1 MALRCIDIRKQ
12 TSRKEIM
19 KTAVKIVIGLL
30 VGICAGLLLAGLIV
44 TLVKDMTWAEYFAK
58 FDASVIPLFL
68 HLFLAMV
75 FAVIVQIAVHEAG
88 HLVGGLMSDY
98 RFVSY
103 RVGSFALIRRDGSF
117 ALIRRDGKFMFKR
130 FGIAGTGGQCLM
142 LPPDRPIEQIRTM
155 PYDLGGVVANLLLS
169 VLCVIV
175 LLCVDL
181 YFSYAVYPVMM
192 AIAGFGLAAL
202 NGIPI
207 NINGMPND
215 GMQAVMLRKDMVTK
229 RVLFTLLKA
238 YALVQDGMRPRDLP
252 VEWFDYEFDSENV
265 NPLIVNMLAMKIG
278 VLLDCMEW
286 EEARELCAALLE
298 KENHIPVIFL
308 FEFRCEYVFTLL
320 VTGEKAKAA
329 EIYAD
334 KTLQAYIRQT
344 QEIMPSRQRLLC
356 AVSLL
361 LDNDRAKA
369 EEIAAKVERN
379 REQYISLG
387 EAISELEIMKSLL
400 REA

>member
-1 MALRCIDIRKQ
+1 MRCIDIRKQ

-44 TLVKDMTWAEYFAK
+44 TLVKDMTWAEYFTK

-75 FAVIVQIAVHEAG
+75 LAVIVQIAVHEAG
-88 HLVGGLMSDY
+88 HLVGGLMSGY

-103 RVGSFALIRRDGSF
+103 RVGSF

-181 YFSYAVYPVMM
+181 DFSYAVYPVMM

-229 RVLFTLLKA
+229 RVLFKLLKA

-252 VEWFDYEFDSENV
+252 AEWFDYELGKENV
-265 NPLIVNMLAMKIG
+265 NPLVVNILAMKVG
-278 VLLDCMEW
+278 VLLDRMEW

-334 KTLQAYIRQT
+334 KTLQAYIRRT

>member
-1 MALRCIDIRKQ
+1 
-12 TSRKEIM
+12 M

-44 TLVKDMTWAEYFAK
+44 TLAKDMTWAEYFAK

-75 FAVIVQIAVHEAG
+75 LAVIVQIAVHEAG
-88 HLVGGLMSDY
+88 HLVGGLMSGY

-103 RVGSFALIRRDGSF
+103 RVGSFALIRRDG
-117 ALIRRDGKFMFKR
+117 KFKFKR
-130 FGIAGTGGQCLM
+130 FSIAGTGGQCLM

-169 VLCVIV
+169 VLCMIV
-175 LLCVDL
+175 LLYVDL
-181 YFSYAVYPVMM
+181 DFSSAVYPVMM
-192 AIAGFGLAAL
+192 AIVGFGLAAL

-215 GMQAVMLRKDMVTK
+215 GMQTVMLRKDMVTK

-238 YALVQDGMRPRDLP
+238 YALVQNGIRPRDLP
-252 VEWFDYEFDSENV
+252 AEWFDCELDKENV
-265 NPLIVNMLAMKIG
+265 NPLVVNILAMKVG
-278 VLLDCMEW
+278 VLLDRMEW

-308 FEFRCEYVFTLL
+308 YEFRCEYVFTLL

-387 EAISELEIMKSLL
+387 EAISELEIMKSVL

>member
-1 MALRCIDIRKQ
+1 
-12 TSRKEIM
+12 M

-30 VGICAGLLLAGLIV
+30 VGICSGLLLAGLIV
-44 TLVKDMTWAEYFAK
+44 TLAKDMTWAEYFAK

-75 FAVIVQIAVHEAG
+75 LAVIVQIAVHEAG
-88 HLVGGLMSDY
+88 HLVGGLMSGY

-103 RVGSFALIRRDGSF
+103 RVGSF

-181 YFSYAVYPVMM
+181 DFSYAVYPVMM

-215 GMQAVMLRKDMVTK
+215 GMQAVMLRKNMVTK

-238 YALVQDGMRPRDLP
+238 YALVQNGIRPRDLP
-252 VEWFDYEFDSENV
+252 AEWFDCELDKENV
-265 NPLIVNMLAMKIG
+265 NPLVVNILAMKVG
-278 VLLDCMEW
+278 VLLDRMEW

-308 FEFRCEYVFTLL
+308 YEFRCEYVFTLL

>member
-1 MALRCIDIRKQ
+1 
-12 TSRKEIM
+12 M
-19 KTAVKIVIGLL
+19 KTAVKMVIGLL

-44 TLVKDMTWAEYFAK
+44 TLAKDMTWAEYFAK

-75 FAVIVQIAVHEAG
+75 LAVIVQIAVHEAG
-88 HLVGGLMSDY
+88 HLVGGLMSGY

-103 RVGSFALIRRDGSF
+103 RVGSF

-181 YFSYAVYPVMM
+181 DFSYAVYPVMM

-238 YALVQDGMRPRDLP
+238 YALVQNGIRPRDLP
-252 VEWFDYEFDSENV
+252 AEWFDCELDKENV
-265 NPLIVNMLAMKIG
+265 NPLVVNILAMKVG
-278 VLLDCMEW
+278 VLLDRMEW

-308 FEFRCEYVFTLL
+308 YEFRCEYVFTLL

-387 EAISELEIMKSLL
+387 EAISELKIMKSLL

>member
-1 MALRCIDIRKQ
+1 MALRCIDIRKH

-44 TLVKDMTWAEYFAK
+44 TLAKDMTWAEYFAK

-75 FAVIVQIAVHEAG
+75 LAVIVQIAVHEAG

-103 RVGSFALIRRDGSF
+103 RVGSF

-181 YFSYAVYPVMM
+181 DFSYAVYPVMM

-215 GMQAVMLRKDMVTK
+215 GMQAVMLRKDMMTK

-238 YALVQDGMRPRDLP
+238 YALVQNGIRPRDLP
-252 VEWFDYEFDSENV
+252 AEWFDYELDKENI
-265 NPLIVNMLAMKIG
+265 NPLVVNMLAMKVG
-278 VLLDCMEW
+278 VLLDRMEW

>member
-1 MALRCIDIRKQ
+1 
-12 TSRKEIM
+12 M

-44 TLVKDMTWAEYFAK
+44 TLAKDMTWAEYFAK

-75 FAVIVQIAVHEAG
+75 LAVIVQIAVHEAG
-88 HLVGGLMSDY
+88 HLVGGLMSGY

-103 RVGSFALIRRDGSF
+103 RVGSF

-181 YFSYAVYPVMM
+181 DFSYAVYPVMM
-192 AIAGFGLAAL
+192 AIAGFGFAAL

-252 VEWFDYEFDSENV
+252 TEWFDYEFDSENV
-265 NPLIVNMLAMKIG
+265 NPLVVNILAMKVG
-278 VLLDCMEW
+278 VLLDRMEW

-308 FEFRCEYVFTLL
+308 YEFRCEYVFTLL
-320 VTGEKAKAA
+320 MTGEKAKAA

-361 LDNDRAKA
+361 LDNERAKA

>member
-1 MALRCIDIRKQ
+1 
-12 TSRKEIM
+12 M
-19 KTAVKIVIGLL
+19 KTAVKMVIGLL

-44 TLVKDMTWAEYFAK
+44 TLAKDMTWAEYFAK

-75 FAVIVQIAVHEAG
+75 LAVIVQIAVHEAG
-88 HLVGGLMSDY
+88 HLVGGLMSGY

-103 RVGSFALIRRDGSF
+103 RVGSL

-130 FGIAGTGGQCLM
+130 FSIAGTGGQCLM

-181 YFSYAVYPVMM
+181 DFSYAVYPVMM
-192 AIAGFGLAAL
+192 AIVGFGLAAL

-215 GMQAVMLRKDMVTK
+215 GMQAVMLRKDMMTK

-238 YALVQDGMRPRDLP
+238 YALVQNGIRPRDLP
-252 VEWFDYEFDSENV
+252 ADWFDYELDKGNI
-265 NPLIVNMLAMKIG
+265 NPLVVNMLAMKVG
-278 VLLDCMEW
+278 VLLDRMEW

-308 FEFRCEYVFTLL
+308 YEFRCEYVFTLL

>member
-1 MALRCIDIRKQ
+1 
-12 TSRKEIM
+12 M
-19 KTAVKIVIGLL
+19 KTAVKMVIGLL

-44 TLVKDMTWAEYFAK
+44 TLAKDMTWAEYFDK
-58 FDASVIPLFL
+58 FDASVIPMFL

-75 FAVIVQIAVHEAG
+75 LAVIVQIAVHEAG
-88 HLVGGLMSDY
+88 HLVGGLMSGY

-103 RVGSFALIRRDGSF
+103 RVGSF

-142 LPPDRPIEQIRTM
+142 LPPGRPIEQIRTM

-181 YFSYAVYPVMM
+181 DFSYAVYPVMM

-238 YALVQDGMRPRDLP
+238 YALVQNGIRPRDLP
-252 VEWFDYEFDSENV
+252 AEWFDYELDKGNI
-265 NPLIVNMLAMKIG
+265 NPLVVNMLAMKVG
-278 VLLDCMEW
+278 VLLDRMEW

-308 FEFRCEYVFTLL
+308 YEFRCEYVFTLL

-369 EEIAAKVERN
+369 EEIAAKVECN

>member
-1 MALRCIDIRKQ
+1 
-12 TSRKEIM
+12 M
-19 KTAVKIVIGLL
+19 KTAVKMVIGLL

-44 TLVKDMTWAEYFAK
+44 TLAKDMTWAEYFAK

-75 FAVIVQIAVHEAG
+75 LAVIVQIAVHEAG
-88 HLVGGLMSDY
+88 HLVGGLMSGY

-103 RVGSFALIRRDGSF
+103 RIGSF

-130 FGIAGTGGQCLM
+130 FSIAGTGGQCLM

-181 YFSYAVYPVMM
+181 DFSYAVYPVMM

-238 YALVQDGMRPRDLP
+238 YALVQNGIRPRDLP
-252 VEWFDYEFDSENV
+252 AEWFDYEPDKGGINSLVV
-265 NPLIVNMLAMKIG
+265 NILAMKAG
-278 VLLDCMEW
+278 VLLDRMEW

-308 FEFRCEYVFTLL
+308 YEFRCEYVFTLL
-320 VTGEKAKAA
+320 VTGEKAKAT

>member
-1 MALRCIDIRKQ
+1 
-12 TSRKEIM
+12 M

-44 TLVKDMTWAEYFAK
+44 TLAKDMTWAEYFAK

-75 FAVIVQIAVHEAG
+75 LAVIVQIAVHEAG
-88 HLVGGLMSDY
+88 HLVGGLMSGY

-103 RVGSFALIRRDGSF
+103 RVGSFALIRRDG
-117 ALIRRDGKFMFKR
+117 KFMFKR
-130 FGIAGTGGQCLM
+130 FSIAGTGGQCLM

-181 YFSYAVYPVMM
+181 DFSYAVYPVMM
-192 AIAGFGLAAL
+192 AIVGFGLAAL

-215 GMQAVMLRKDMVTK
+215 GMQAVMLRKDMMTK
-229 RVLFTLLKA
+229 RVLFTLLRA
-238 YALVQDGMRPRDLP
+238 YALVQNGIRPRDLP
-252 VEWFDYEFDSENV
+252 AEWFDYELDKGNI
-265 NPLIVNMLAMKIG
+265 NPLVVNILAMKVG
-278 VLLDCMEW
+278 VLLDRMEW

-308 FEFRCEYVFTLL
+308 YEFRCEYVFTLL

>member
-1 MALRCIDIRKQ
+1 MPD
-12 TSRKEIM
+12 
-19 KTAVKIVIGLL
+19 
-30 VGICAGLLLAGLIV
+30 
-44 TLVKDMTWAEYFAK
+44 
-58 FDASVIPLFL
+58 
-68 HLFLAMV
+68 
-75 FAVIVQIAVHEAG
+75 
-88 HLVGGLMSDY
+88 
-98 RFVSY
+98 
-103 RVGSFALIRRDGSF
+103 
-117 ALIRRDGKFMFKR
+117 
-130 FGIAGTGGQCLM
+130 

-181 YFSYAVYPVMM
+181 DFSYAVYPVMM
-192 AIAGFGLAAL
+192 AIAGFGFAAL

-215 GMQAVMLRKDMVTK
+215 GMQAVKLRKDMVTK

-252 VEWFDYEFDSENV
+252 AEWFDYELDKENI
-265 NPLIVNMLAMKIG
+265 NPLVVNMLAMKVG

-308 FEFRCEYVFTLL
+308 YEFRCEYVFTLL

-387 EAISELEIMKSLL
+387 EAVSELEIIKSVL

>member
-1 MALRCIDIRKQ
+1 
-12 TSRKEIM
+12 M
-19 KTAVKIVIGLL
+19 KTAVKMVIGLL

-44 TLVKDMTWAEYFAK
+44 TLAKDMTWAEYFAK

-75 FAVIVQIAVHEAG
+75 LAVIVQIAVHEAG
-88 HLVGGLMSDY
+88 HLVGGLMSGY

-103 RVGSFALIRRDGSF
+103 RVGSF

-181 YFSYAVYPVMM
+181 DFSYAVYPVMM

-238 YALVQDGMRPRDLP
+238 YALVQNGIRPRDLP
-252 VEWFDYEFDSENV
+252 AEWFDCELDKENI
-265 NPLIVNMLAMKIG
+265 NPLVVNMLSMKVG

-308 FEFRCEYVFTLL
+308 YEFRCEYVFTLL

>member
-1 MALRCIDIRKQ
+1 MGLRCIDIRKQ

-19 KTAVKIVIGLL
+19 KTAVKMVIGLL

-44 TLVKDMTWAEYFAK
+44 TLAKDMTWAEYFAK

-75 FAVIVQIAVHEAG
+75 LAVIVQIAVHEAG
-88 HLVGGLMSDY
+88 HLVGGLMSGY

-103 RVGSFALIRRDGSF
+103 RVGSL

-130 FGIAGTGGQCLM
+130 FSIAGTGGQCLM

-181 YFSYAVYPVMM
+181 DFSYAVYPVMM
-192 AIAGFGLAAL
+192 AIVGFGLAAL

-215 GMQAVMLRKDMVTK
+215 GMQAVMLRKDMMTK

-238 YALVQDGMRPRDLP
+238 YALVQNGIRPRDLP
-252 VEWFDYEFDSENV
+252 ADWFDYELDKGNI
-265 NPLIVNMLAMKIG
+265 NPLVVNMLAMKVG
-278 VLLDCMEW
+278 VLLDRMEW

-308 FEFRCEYVFTLL
+308 YEFRCEYVFTLL

>member
-1 MALRCIDIRKQ
+1 
-12 TSRKEIM
+12 M
-19 KTAVKIVIGLL
+19 KTAVKMVIGLL

-44 TLVKDMTWAEYFAK
+44 TLAKDMTWAEYFAK

-75 FAVIVQIAVHEAG
+75 LAVIVQIAVHEAG

-103 RVGSFALIRRDGSF
+103 RVGSL

-130 FGIAGTGGQCLM
+130 FSIAGTGGQCLM

-181 YFSYAVYPVMM
+181 DFSYAVYPVMM
-192 AIAGFGLAAL
+192 AIVGFGLAAL

-215 GMQAVMLRKDMVTK
+215 GMQAVMLRKDMMTK

-238 YALVQDGMRPRDLP
+238 YALVQNGIRPRDLP
-252 VEWFDYEFDSENV
+252 ADWFDYELDKGNI
-265 NPLIVNMLAMKIG
+265 NPLVVNMLAMKVG
-278 VLLDCMEW
+278 VLLDRMEW

-308 FEFRCEYVFTLL
+308 YEFRCEYVFTLL

>member
-1 MALRCIDIRKQ
+1 
-12 TSRKEIM
+12 M

-44 TLVKDMTWAEYFAK
+44 TLVKDMTWAEYFTK

-75 FAVIVQIAVHEAG
+75 LAVIVQIAVHEAG
-88 HLVGGLMSDY
+88 HLVGGLMSGY

-103 RVGSFALIRRDGSF
+103 RVGSF

-181 YFSYAVYPVMM
+181 DFSYAVYPVMM
-192 AIAGFGLAAL
+192 AIAGFGFAAL

-252 VEWFDYEFDSENV
+252 AEWFDYELGKENV
-265 NPLIVNMLAMKIG
+265 NPLVVNILAMKVG
-278 VLLDCMEW
+278 VLLDRMEW

>member
-1 MALRCIDIRKQ
+1 
-12 TSRKEIM
+12 M

-44 TLVKDMTWAEYFAK
+44 TLAKDMTWAEYFAK

-75 FAVIVQIAVHEAG
+75 LAVIVQIAVHEAG

-103 RVGSFALIRRDGSF
+103 RVGSF

-181 YFSYAVYPVMM
+181 DFSYAVYPVMM

-215 GMQAVMLRKDMVTK
+215 GMQAVMLRKDMMTK

-238 YALVQDGMRPRDLP
+238 YALVQNGIRPRDLP
-252 VEWFDYEFDSENV
+252 AEWFDYELDKENI
-265 NPLIVNMLAMKIG
+265 NPLVVNMLAMKVG
-278 VLLDCMEW
+278 VLLDRMDW

>member
-1 MALRCIDIRKQ
+1 
-12 TSRKEIM
+12 M
-19 KTAVKIVIGLL
+19 KTALKMVVGLL

-44 TLVKDMTWAEYFAK
+44 TLAKDMTWAEYFAK

-75 FAVIVQIAVHEAG
+75 LAVIVQIAVHEAG
-88 HLVGGLMSDY
+88 HLVGGLMSGY

-103 RVGSFALIRRDGSF
+103 RIGSF

-130 FGIAGTGGQCLM
+130 FSIAGTGGQCLM

-181 YFSYAVYPVMM
+181 DFSYVVYPVMM

-215 GMQAVMLRKDMVTK
+215 GMQAVMLRKDMETK
-229 RVLFTLLKA
+229 RMFNTLLRA
-238 YALVQDGMRPRDLP
+238 NALAQNGMRPRDLP
-252 VEWFDYEFDSENV
+252 AEWFDCELDKENI
-265 NPLIVNMLAMKIG
+265 NPLVVNMLSMKVG

-308 FEFRCEYVFTLL
+308 YEFRCEYVFTLL

>member
-1 MALRCIDIRKQ
+1 
-12 TSRKEIM
+12 M

-44 TLVKDMTWAEYFAK
+44 TLVKDMTWAEYFTK

-75 FAVIVQIAVHEAG
+75 LAVIVQIAVHEAG
-88 HLVGGLMSDY
+88 HLVGGLMSGY

-103 RVGSFALIRRDGSF
+103 RVGSF

-181 YFSYAVYPVMM
+181 DFSYAVYPVMM

-229 RVLFTLLKA
+229 RVLFKLLKA

-252 VEWFDYEFDSENV
+252 AEWFDYELGKENV
-265 NPLIVNMLAMKIG
+265 NPLVVNILAMKVG
-278 VLLDCMEW
+278 VLLDRMEW

-334 KTLQAYIRQT
+334 KTLQAYIRRT

>member
-1 MALRCIDIRKQ
+1 
-12 TSRKEIM
+12 M

-68 HLFLAMV
+68 HLFLAM
-75 FAVIVQIAVHEAG
+75 ALSVIVQIAVHEAG

-103 RVGSFALIRRDGSF
+103 RVGSF

-181 YFSYAVYPVMM
+181 DFSYAVYPVMM
-192 AIAGFGLAAL
+192 AIAGFGLATL

-238 YALVQDGMRPRDLP
+238 YALVQNGIRPRDLP
-252 VEWFDYEFDSENV
+252 AEWFDYEFDSENV

-308 FEFRCEYVFTLL
+308 YEFRCEYVFTLL

>member
-1 MALRCIDIRKQ
+1 
-12 TSRKEIM
+12 M

-44 TLVKDMTWAEYFAK
+44 TLVKDMTWAEYFTK

-75 FAVIVQIAVHEAG
+75 LAVIVQIAVHEAG
-88 HLVGGLMSDY
+88 HLVGGLMSGY

-103 RVGSFALIRRDGSF
+103 RVGSF

-181 YFSYAVYPVMM
+181 DFSYAVYPVMM
-192 AIAGFGLAAL
+192 AIAGFGFAAL

-252 VEWFDYEFDSENV
+252 AEWFDCELDKENI
-265 NPLIVNMLAMKIG
+265 NPLVVNTLAMKVG
-278 VLLDCMEW
+278 VLLDRMEW

-400 REA
+400 R

>member
-1 MALRCIDIRKQ
+1 
-12 TSRKEIM
+12 M

-44 TLVKDMTWAEYFAK
+44 TLAKDMTWAEYFAK

-75 FAVIVQIAVHEAG
+75 LAVIVQIAVHEAG
-88 HLVGGLMSDY
+88 HLVGGLMSGY

-103 RVGSFALIRRDGSF
+103 RVGSFALIRRDG
-117 ALIRRDGKFMFKR
+117 KFMFKR
-130 FGIAGTGGQCLM
+130 FSIAGTGGQCLM

-181 YFSYAVYPVMM
+181 DFSYAVYPVMM

-238 YALVQDGMRPRDLP
+238 YALVQNGIRPRDLP
-252 VEWFDYEFDSENV
+252 AEWFDCELDKENV
-265 NPLIVNMLAMKIG
+265 NPLVVNILAMKVG
-278 VLLDCMEW
+278 VLLDRMEW

-308 FEFRCEYVFTLL
+308 YEFRCEYVFTLL

-369 EEIAAKVERN
+369 EEIAAEVERN

>member
-1 MALRCIDIRKQ
+1 
-12 TSRKEIM
+12 M

-44 TLVKDMTWAEYFAK
+44 TLAKDMTWAEYFAK

-68 HLFLAMV
+68 HLFLAMLL
-75 FAVIVQIAVHEAG
+75 AVIVQIAVHEAG
-88 HLVGGLMSDY
+88 HLVGGLMSGY

-103 RVGSFALIRRDGSF
+103 RVGSF

-169 VLCVIV
+169 VLCMIV

-181 YFSYAVYPVMM
+181 DFSSAVYPVMM
-192 AIAGFGLAAL
+192 AIVGFGLAAL

-215 GMQAVMLRKDMVTK
+215 GMQAVMLRKDMETK
-229 RVLFTLLKA
+229 RMFNTLLRA
-238 YALVQDGMRPRDLP
+238 NALAQNGMRPRDLP
-252 VEWFDYEFDSENV
+252 AEWFDCELDKENV
-265 NPLIVNMLAMKIG
+265 NPLVVNILAMKVG
-278 VLLDCMEW
+278 VLLDRMEW

-308 FEFRCEYVFTLL
+308 YEFRCEYVFTLL

>member
-1 MALRCIDIRKQ
+1 
-12 TSRKEIM
+12 M

-44 TLVKDMTWAEYFAK
+44 TLAKDMTWAEYFAK

-75 FAVIVQIAVHEAG
+75 LAVIVQIAVHEAG
-88 HLVGGLMSDY
+88 HLVGGLMSGY

-103 RVGSFALIRRDGSF
+103 RVGSFALIRRDG
-117 ALIRRDGKFMFKR
+117 KFMFKR
-130 FGIAGTGGQCLM
+130 FSIAGTGGQCLM

-181 YFSYAVYPVMM
+181 DFSSAVYPVMM
-192 AIAGFGLAAL
+192 AIVGFGLAAL

-215 GMQAVMLRKDMVTK
+215 GMQAVMLRKDMETK
-229 RVLFTLLKA
+229 RMFNTLLRA
-238 YALVQDGMRPRDLP
+238 NALAQNGMRPRDLP
-252 VEWFDYEFDSENV
+252 AEWFDCELDKENI
-265 NPLIVNMLAMKIG
+265 NPLVVNMLSMKVG

-308 FEFRCEYVFTLL
+308 YEFRCEYVFTLL

>member
-1 MALRCIDIRKQ
+1 
-12 TSRKEIM
+12 M
-19 KTAVKIVIGLL
+19 KTAVKMVIGLL

-44 TLVKDMTWAEYFAK
+44 TLAKDMTWAEYFAK

-75 FAVIVQIAVHEAG
+75 LAVIVQIAVHEAG
-88 HLVGGLMSDY
+88 HLVGGLMSGY

-103 RVGSFALIRRDGSF
+103 RVGSF

-181 YFSYAVYPVMM
+181 DFSYAVYPVMM

-252 VEWFDYEFDSENV
+252 TEWFDYEFDSENV
-265 NPLIVNMLAMKIG
+265 NPLVVNILAMKVG
-278 VLLDCMEW
+278 VLLDRMEW

-308 FEFRCEYVFTLL
+308 YEFRCEYVFTLL
-320 VTGEKAKAA
+320 MTGEKAKAA

-361 LDNDRAKA
+361 LDNYRAKA

>member
-1 MALRCIDIRKQ
+1 MRCIDIRKQ

-75 FAVIVQIAVHEAG
+75 LAVIVQIAVHEAG
-88 HLVGGLMSDY
+88 HLVGGLMSGY

-103 RVGSFALIRRDGSF
+103 RVGSFALIRRDG
-117 ALIRRDGKFMFKR
+117 KFMFKR
-130 FGIAGTGGQCLM
+130 FSIAGTGGQCLM

-181 YFSYAVYPVMM
+181 DFSYAVYPVMM
-192 AIAGFGLAAL
+192 AIAGFGFAAL

-229 RVLFTLLKA
+229 RVLFKLLKA

-252 VEWFDYEFDSENV
+252 AEWFDYELGKENV
-265 NPLIVNMLAMKIG
+265 NPLVVNILAMKVG
-278 VLLDCMEW
+278 VLLDRMEW

-334 KTLQAYIRQT
+334 KTLQAYIRRT